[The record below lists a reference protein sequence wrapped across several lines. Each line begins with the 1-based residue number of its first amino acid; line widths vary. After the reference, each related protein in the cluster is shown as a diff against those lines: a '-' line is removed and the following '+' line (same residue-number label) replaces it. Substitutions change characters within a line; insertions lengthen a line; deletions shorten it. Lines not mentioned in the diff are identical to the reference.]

1 MCADHPPHA
10 ASAVEVPVR
19 QERTRIPG
27 RPRCSPRD
35 LSERTT
41 CDRQSSPAFGGE
53 RRWIGTPTERE
64 PGDVGSNSGDSPPD
78 LQSSSD
84 ESDSGMPDEST
95 VATRRIRS
103 HRGVVLTEVPCSR
116 YTLISIGR
124 LSTMRGPGGEKID
137 SANAVDGAHRARH
150 RP

>member
-103 HRGVVLTEVPCSR
+103 HRGVVLTEVLCSPR
-116 YTLISIGR
+116 CC
-124 LSTMRGPGGEKID
+124 
-137 SANAVDGAHRARH
+137 AHRGAVLPIHLDLH
-150 RP
+150 RPSQHDARARG